1 MILGVVGKGGSGKS
15 TVSTLLIRALA
26 KKGTVLGIDADH
38 NMDLTYNFGNPEM
51 NYIGGTINEA
61 KKTAGIS
68 PDVGY
73 KMLFDQAEVAHA
85 FSLSPKDPYTE
96 VFTVAISDTIS
107 LMSAGPQTD
116 AVLYDQMCS
125 HSLFSSL
132 KLYLPLLE
140 VKDGEYVVVDE
151 KAGADGVTTGIV
163 SGFDCALIV
172 CESAEHS
179 VKVAN
184 QIAQYVK
191 FFDVPY
197 EFIVNK
203 YNPESPKNVFL
214 EGLTKNPLCMIPL
227 TLDPLSE
234 TVFPEDSL
242 AYLKEIYGIS
252 SGRMDRTRKR
262 LQQNALYRALKQK

>member
-15 TVSTLLIRALA
+15 TVSTLLIHALA
-26 KKGTVLGIDADH
+26 QEGKVLAIDADH
-38 NMDLTYNFGNPEM
+38 NMDLTYNFGNPQM
-51 NYIGGTINEA
+51 NYIGGTITDA
-61 KKTAGIS
+61 KRAAGIS
-68 PDVGY
+68 PEEGY

-85 FSLSPKDPYTE
+85 FSLSPRDPYTE
-96 VFTVAISDTIS
+96 AFSVEVTEMIR

-163 SGFDCALIV
+163 SGFDCAVIV

-184 QIAQYVK
+184 QIAEYVD
-191 FFDVPY
+191 FFGVPY
-197 EFIVNK
+197 EFVVNK
-203 YNPESPKNVFL
+203 YNPESPKNKFL
-214 EGLTKNPLCMIPL
+214 DGLTKKPLCIIPL
-227 TLDPLSE
+227 VLDPLTE
-234 TVFPEDSL
+234 TVFPPE
-242 AYLKEIYGIS
+242 AREYLQKNYGAS
-252 SGRMDRTRKR
+252 SVRIERTRKR
-262 LQQNALYRALKQK
+262 LERNALYKALKQK